1 MHSGY
6 TWFAEILSW
15 AVTRF
20 SSPTAPFGK
29 WTSKTEQE
37 LGDLLACSPLFMLVS
52 ISPNAPTSPMQR
64 ATPLWDRACP
74 TQSLCLPVC
83 ACHSTKSEPGTRG
96 PGVPLAQGLGS
107 ARTQDGARTSC
118 LSFRSTAEEER
129 GGRPAGVLKGCA
141 GLQLLR
147 EGRRMGAGPPLGS
160 EPPPPCSPCTSRPV
174 THPTAAGQ
182 GGGFQGRGLTPLP
195 QEEPPRCL
203 RPPLS
208 GKAKMFPQT
217 GLQTQRAANACF
229 EYQRS
234 PKIKKEK
241 RKKGI
246 LETSNVPTN

>member
-20 SSPTAPFGK
+20 SSPTASFGK

-37 LGDLLACSPLFMLVS
+37 LRDLLACSPLFTLVS
-52 ISPNAPTSPMQR
+52 ICPNAPASPMQR
-64 ATPLWDRACP
+64 VTPLWDRACP
-74 TQSLCLPVC
+74 TRSLCLPVC
-83 ACHSTKSEPGTRG
+83 ACHSTKPEPGTLRG
-96 PGVPLAQGLGS
+96 PGVLLAQGLGS

-118 LSFRSTAEEER
+118 VSFRNTAEEER
-129 GGRPAGVLKGCA
+129 GGRPAGVLKGCRSA
-141 GLQLLR
+141 APEGGQEDGGRPTLGLQ
-147 EGRRMGAGPPLGS
+147 AS
-160 EPPPPCSPCTSRPV
+160 PPCTPCTSRPV
-174 THPTAAGQ
+174 SHPTAAGR
-182 GGGFQGRGLTPLP
+182 GGGFQGWGLTRLP